1 MPVRR
6 IAFYAPL
13 KAPNHPIPSGDRRM
27 GQLLIQALEAMGAV
41 VHVASDFRAYDG
53 QGDPAHQATLRDI
66 GLSLADDL
74 ITHYQAM
81 PRSAQP
87 TAWFTY
93 HLYHKAPDW
102 LGPRITAA
110 LGIPYLVA
118 EASFAPKQAGGPWD
132 MGHQAAGRAIAA
144 ADLVFCMTRLDMACV
159 QPLIPA
165 DHDLVFLPPFL
176 DVVPFLGVEQNRK
189 KVAQFYG
196 VDPSK
201 YWLLAVG
208 MMRPGDKLQSYQ
220 RLGAALRHLD
230 RDDMQL
236 LVLGDG
242 AARNQVVEALAPVR
256 DRTKLYG
263 AVSISKLREVY
274 CCCDLYTWPG
284 VGEAYGMAY
293 LEAQASGLPVVA
305 GNEGGIPDVVLDG
318 DTGLLTPP
326 GDDVA
331 FAMAIGRLLDDVD
344 LRNKLS
350 RGAQDFVSRERTV
363 QMAANLLGKAIP

>member
-41 VHVASDFRAYDG
+41 VHVASDFRTYDG
-53 QGDPAHQATLRDI
+53 QGDPAHQATLRDA

-74 ITHYQAM
+74 IAHYQSM
-81 PRSAQP
+81 PRGAQP

-102 LGPRITAA
+102 LGPRVAAA

-118 EASFAPKQAGGPWD
+118 EASFAPKQAGGPWG
-132 MGHQAAGRAIAA
+132 MGHQAAGHAIAA

-159 QPLIPA
+159 QPLIRA
-165 DHDLVFLPPFL
+165 DHELVFLPPFL
-176 DVVPFLGVEQNRK
+176 DAAPFLGVEQNRK
-189 KVAQFYG
+189 RVAQFYG

-220 RLGAALRHLD
+220 RLGAALHHLD
-230 RDDMQL
+230 RDDIQL

-242 AARNQVVEALAPVR
+242 AARGQVVEAFAPVR

-263 AVSISKLREVY
+263 AAPNSKLCEVY

-305 GNEGGIPDVVLDG
+305 GNERGIPDVVLDG
-318 DTGLLTPP
+318 RTGLLTPP

-331 FAMAIGRLLDDVD
+331 FAKAIGRLLDDVD

-350 RGAQDFVSRERTV
+350 RGAQEFVSRERTV
-363 QMAANLLGKAIP
+363 QAAANLLGKAIP